1 MARSSEWTP
10 LPKVP
15 DLRVINWHGLQ
26 KFRDTF
32 GFKAANNRGTS
43 FLLTGRR
50 SLVICGKYLLIDESH
65 GVAAHVEFELRR

>member
-1 MARSSEWTP
+1 MGYRNSEIH
-10 LPKVP
+10 L
-15 DLRVINWHGLQ
+15 DLSP
-26 KFRDTF
+26 
-32 GFKAANNRGTS
+32 ANNRGTS